1 MSKRHLKLLL
11 FIAIP
16 CLCFSQEQSISRT
29 AKLMGTRFEITLV
42 STQEVANQYLNAA
55 QGEIE
60 RIERLISSWDANSQ
74 TAEINRQAGIKPVK
88 VAKELYDLI
97 ARSIE
102 ISKITQGAFDI
113 SYAALDPVWFFD
125 GRMKAVP
132 SESERLKSVQNIG
145 FKDLVLNAKEQTVY
159 LPKKGMKI
167 GFGAIGKGYAADA
180 TKKLMKSLGV
190 SSGIINASGD
200 LTSWGKKPDGTDW
213 QVGISN
219 PENPAKVFSWFPV
232 RDAAVA
238 TSGNY
243 EKYVTLE
250 GKQYS
255 HIMDPRTGMPVS
267 GIKSV
272 TVFAPKAEL
281 ADAFAT
287 AVFIMG
293 IDTGIDTISQLPGMS
308 CIIVDAENNIHHS
321 PNIQWANTKK

>member
-1 MSKRHLKLLL
+1 
-11 FIAIP
+11 
-16 CLCFSQEQSISRT
+16 
-29 AKLMGTRFEITLV
+29 MGTRFEITLV

-88 VAKELYDLI
+88 VAKELYELI

>member
-1 MSKRHLKLLL
+1 
-11 FIAIP
+11 
-16 CLCFSQEQSISRT
+16 
-29 AKLMGTRFEITLV
+29 MGTRFEITLV

-132 SESERLKSVQNIG
+132 SESQRLKSVQNIG

-167 GFGAIGKGYAADA
+167 GFGAIGKGFAADA

-272 TVFAPKAEL
+272 TVFAPNAEL

>member
-1 MSKRHLKLLL
+1 MSYRSESKVLNSLPDPVDRVPVPGAERDEEKIVDLIHAGGRGVRVEQINEKVGLNHQMLLHHFGVKVIVRKFL
-11 FIAIP
+11 HIYYNFI
-16 CLCFSQEQSISRT
+16 
-29 AKLMGTRFEITLV
+29 LMGF
-42 STQEVANQYLNAA
+42 
-55 QGEIE
+55 
-60 RIERLISSWDANSQ
+60 W
-74 TAEINRQAGIKPVK
+74 
-88 VAKELYDLI
+88 
-97 ARSIE
+97 
-102 ISKITQGAFDI
+102 
-113 SYAALDPVWFFD
+113 
-125 GRMKAVP
+125 
-132 SESERLKSVQNIG
+132 
-145 FKDLVLNAKEQTVY
+145 
-159 LPKKGMKI
+159 
-167 GFGAIGKGYAADA
+167 GFGAIGKGFAADA

-219 PENPAKVFSWFPV
+219 PENPTKVFSWFPV

-272 TVFAPKAEL
+272 TVFAPNAEL

-321 PNIQWANTKK
+321 PNIQWANIKK

>member
-1 MSKRHLKLLL
+1 
-11 FIAIP
+11 
-16 CLCFSQEQSISRT
+16 
-29 AKLMGTRFEITLV
+29 MGTRFEITLV
-42 STQEVANQYLNAA
+42 STQEAANQYLNAA

-74 TAEINRQAGIKPVK
+74 TAEINRQAGITPVK

-255 HIMDPRTGMPVS
+255 HIMDPRTGIPVS

>member
-1 MSKRHLKLLL
+1 
-11 FIAIP
+11 
-16 CLCFSQEQSISRT
+16 
-29 AKLMGTRFEITLV
+29 MGTRFEITLV
-42 STQEVANQYLNAA
+42 STQEAANQYLNAA

-88 VAKELYDLI
+88 VAKELYNLI

-200 LTSWGKKPDGTDW
+200 LASWGKKPDGTDW

-255 HIMDPRTGMPVS
+255 HIMDPRTGIPVS

>member
-1 MSKRHLKLLL
+1 
-11 FIAIP
+11 
-16 CLCFSQEQSISRT
+16 
-29 AKLMGTRFEITLV
+29 MGTRFEITLV
-42 STQEVANQYLNAA
+42 STQEAANQYLNAA

-88 VAKELYDLI
+88 VAKELYELI

-132 SESERLKSVQNIG
+132 SESQRLKSVQNIG

-167 GFGAIGKGYAADA
+167 GFGAIGKGFAADA

-272 TVFAPKAEL
+272 TVFAPNAEL

>member
-1 MSKRHLKLLL
+1 
-11 FIAIP
+11 
-16 CLCFSQEQSISRT
+16 
-29 AKLMGTRFEITLV
+29 MGTRFEITLV

-102 ISKITQGAFDI
+102 ISKITQGSFDI

-272 TVFAPKAEL
+272 TVFAPNAEL

-321 PNIQWANTKK
+321 SNIQWANTKK

>member
-1 MSKRHLKLLL
+1 
-11 FIAIP
+11 
-16 CLCFSQEQSISRT
+16 
-29 AKLMGTRFEITLV
+29 MGTRFEITLV
-42 STQEVANQYLNAA
+42 STQEAANQYLNAA

-74 TAEINRQAGIKPVK
+74 TAEINRQSGIKPVK
-88 VAKELYDLI
+88 VAKELYELI

-132 SESERLKSVQNIG
+132 SESQRLKSVQNIG

-272 TVFAPKAEL
+272 TVFAPNAEL

>member
-1 MSKRHLKLLL
+1 
-11 FIAIP
+11 
-16 CLCFSQEQSISRT
+16 
-29 AKLMGTRFEITLV
+29 MGTRFEITLV

-132 SESERLKSVQNIG
+132 SESERLKSVQSIG

-167 GFGAIGKGYAADA
+167 GFGAIGKGFAADA

-272 TVFAPKAEL
+272 TVFAPNAEL

>member
-1 MSKRHLKLLL
+1 
-11 FIAIP
+11 
-16 CLCFSQEQSISRT
+16 
-29 AKLMGTRFEITLV
+29 MGTRFEITLV
-42 STQEVANQYLNAA
+42 STQEAANQYLNAA

-145 FKDLVLNAKEQTVY
+145 FKYLVLNAKEQTVY

-180 TKKLMKSLGV
+180 TKKFMKSLGV

>member
-1 MSKRHLKLLL
+1 
-11 FIAIP
+11 
-16 CLCFSQEQSISRT
+16 
-29 AKLMGTRFEITLV
+29 MGTRFEITLV

-74 TAEINRQAGIKPVK
+74 TAEINRQAGITPVK

-255 HIMDPRTGMPVS
+255 HIMDPRTGIPVS

-293 IDTGIDTISQLPGMS
+293 IDSGIDTISQLPGMS

>member
-11 FIAIP
+11 FIAIH
-16 CLCFSQEQSISRT
+16 CLCFSQEQIISRT

-42 STQEVANQYLNAA
+42 STQKVANQYLNAA

-255 HIMDPRTGMPVS
+255 HIMDPRTGIPVS

>member
-1 MSKRHLKLLL
+1 
-11 FIAIP
+11 
-16 CLCFSQEQSISRT
+16 
-29 AKLMGTRFEITLV
+29 MGTRFEITLV

-321 PNIQWANTKK
+321 

>member
-1 MSKRHLKLLL
+1 
-11 FIAIP
+11 
-16 CLCFSQEQSISRT
+16 
-29 AKLMGTRFEITLV
+29 MGTRFEITLV

-167 GFGAIGKGYAADA
+167 GFGAIGKGFAADA

-219 PENPAKVFSWFPV
+219 PENPTKVFSWFPV

-272 TVFAPKAEL
+272 TVFAPNAEL

-321 PNIQWANTKK
+321 PNIQWANIKK

>member
-1 MSKRHLKLLL
+1 
-11 FIAIP
+11 
-16 CLCFSQEQSISRT
+16 
-29 AKLMGTRFEITLV
+29 MGTRFEITLV

-74 TAEINRQAGIKPVK
+74 TAEINRQSGIKPVK
-88 VAKELYDLI
+88 VAKELYELI

-167 GFGAIGKGYAADA
+167 GFGAIGKGFAADA

-219 PENPAKVFSWFPV
+219 PENPTKVFSWFPV

-272 TVFAPKAEL
+272 TVFAPNAEL

>member
-1 MSKRHLKLLL
+1 
-11 FIAIP
+11 
-16 CLCFSQEQSISRT
+16 
-29 AKLMGTRFEITLV
+29 MGTRFEITLV

-272 TVFAPKAEL
+272 TVFAPNAEL

-321 PNIQWANTKK
+321 PNIQWANIKK

>member
-1 MSKRHLKLLL
+1 
-11 FIAIP
+11 
-16 CLCFSQEQSISRT
+16 
-29 AKLMGTRFEITLV
+29 MGTRFEITLV
-42 STQEVANQYLNAA
+42 STQEAANQYLNAA

-272 TVFAPKAEL
+272 TVFAPNAEL

>member
-1 MSKRHLKLLL
+1 
-11 FIAIP
+11 
-16 CLCFSQEQSISRT
+16 
-29 AKLMGTRFEITLV
+29 MGTRFEITLV
-42 STQEVANQYLNAA
+42 STQEAANQYLNAA

-74 TAEINRQAGIKPVK
+74 TAEINRQSGIKPVK
-88 VAKELYDLI
+88 VAKELYELI

-167 GFGAIGKGYAADA
+167 GFGAIGKGFAADA

-272 TVFAPKAEL
+272 TVFAPNAEL

-321 PNIQWANTKK
+321 PNIQWANIKK

>member
-1 MSKRHLKLLL
+1 
-11 FIAIP
+11 
-16 CLCFSQEQSISRT
+16 
-29 AKLMGTRFEITLV
+29 MGTRFEITLV

-88 VAKELYDLI
+88 VAKELYELI

-132 SESERLKSVQNIG
+132 SESQRLKSVQNIG

-219 PENPAKVFSWFPV
+219 PENPTKVFSWFPV

-321 PNIQWANTKK
+321 PNIQWANIKK

>member
-1 MSKRHLKLLL
+1 
-11 FIAIP
+11 
-16 CLCFSQEQSISRT
+16 
-29 AKLMGTRFEITLV
+29 MGTRFEITLV

-267 GIKSV
+267 EIKSV

-293 IDTGIDTISQLPGMS
+293 IDSGIDTISQLPGMS

>member
-1 MSKRHLKLLL
+1 
-11 FIAIP
+11 
-16 CLCFSQEQSISRT
+16 
-29 AKLMGTRFEITLV
+29 MGTRFEITLV

-255 HIMDPRTGMPVS
+255 HIMDPRTGIPVS

-272 TVFAPKAEL
+272 TVFAPNAEL

>member
-1 MSKRHLKLLL
+1 
-11 FIAIP
+11 
-16 CLCFSQEQSISRT
+16 
-29 AKLMGTRFEITLV
+29 MGTRFEITLV
-42 STQEVANQYLNAA
+42 STQEAANQYLNAA

-88 VAKELYDLI
+88 VAKELYNLI

-255 HIMDPRTGMPVS
+255 HIMDPRTGIPVS

>member
-1 MSKRHLKLLL
+1 
-11 FIAIP
+11 
-16 CLCFSQEQSISRT
+16 
-29 AKLMGTRFEITLV
+29 MGTRFEITLV

-74 TAEINRQAGIKPVK
+74 TAEINRQSGIKPVK

-167 GFGAIGKGYAADA
+167 GFGAIGKGFAADA

-321 PNIQWANTKK
+321 PNIQWANIKK

>member
-1 MSKRHLKLLL
+1 
-11 FIAIP
+11 
-16 CLCFSQEQSISRT
+16 
-29 AKLMGTRFEITLV
+29 MGTRFEITLV
-42 STQEVANQYLNAA
+42 STQEAANQYLNAA

-132 SESERLKSVQNIG
+132 SESQRLKSVQNIG

-219 PENPAKVFSWFPV
+219 PENPTKVFSWFPV

-272 TVFAPKAEL
+272 TVFAPNAEL

-321 PNIQWANTKK
+321 PNIQWANIKK

>member
-1 MSKRHLKLLL
+1 
-11 FIAIP
+11 
-16 CLCFSQEQSISRT
+16 
-29 AKLMGTRFEITLV
+29 MGTRFEITLV
-42 STQEVANQYLNAA
+42 STQEAANQYLNAA

-167 GFGAIGKGYAADA
+167 GFGAIGKGFAADA

-272 TVFAPKAEL
+272 TVFAPNAEL

-321 PNIQWANTKK
+321 PNIQWANIKK

>member
-1 MSKRHLKLLL
+1 
-11 FIAIP
+11 
-16 CLCFSQEQSISRT
+16 
-29 AKLMGTRFEITLV
+29 MGTRFEITLV

>member
-1 MSKRHLKLLL
+1 
-11 FIAIP
+11 
-16 CLCFSQEQSISRT
+16 
-29 AKLMGTRFEITLV
+29 MGTRFEITLV
-42 STQEVANQYLNAA
+42 STQEAANQYLNAA

-74 TAEINRQAGIKPVK
+74 TAEINRQAGITPVK

-272 TVFAPKAEL
+272 TVFAPNAEL

>member
-1 MSKRHLKLLL
+1 
-11 FIAIP
+11 
-16 CLCFSQEQSISRT
+16 
-29 AKLMGTRFEITLV
+29 MGTRFEITLV
-42 STQEVANQYLNAA
+42 STQEAANQYLNAA

-74 TAEINRQAGIKPVK
+74 TAEINRQAGITPVK

-232 RDAAVA
+232 RDAALA

-255 HIMDPRTGMPVS
+255 HIMDPRTGIPVS

>member
-1 MSKRHLKLLL
+1 
-11 FIAIP
+11 
-16 CLCFSQEQSISRT
+16 
-29 AKLMGTRFEITLV
+29 MGTRFEITLV

-74 TAEINRQAGIKPVK
+74 TAEINRQSGIKPVK

-272 TVFAPKAEL
+272 TVFASKAEL

>member
-1 MSKRHLKLLL
+1 
-11 FIAIP
+11 
-16 CLCFSQEQSISRT
+16 
-29 AKLMGTRFEITLV
+29 MGTRFEITLV

-74 TAEINRQAGIKPVK
+74 TAEINRKAGITPVK

-255 HIMDPRTGMPVS
+255 HIMDPRTGIPVS

>member
-1 MSKRHLKLLL
+1 
-11 FIAIP
+11 
-16 CLCFSQEQSISRT
+16 
-29 AKLMGTRFEITLV
+29 MGTRFEITLV

-74 TAEINRQAGIKPVK
+74 TAEINRQAGITPVK

-255 HIMDPRTGMPVS
+255 HIMDPRTGIPVS

-321 PNIQWANTKK
+321 PNIQWANIKK

>member
-1 MSKRHLKLLL
+1 
-11 FIAIP
+11 
-16 CLCFSQEQSISRT
+16 
-29 AKLMGTRFEITLV
+29 MGTRFEITLV
-42 STQEVANQYLNAA
+42 STQEAANQYLNAA

-167 GFGAIGKGYAADA
+167 GFGAIGKGFAADA

-219 PENPAKVFSWFPV
+219 PENPTKVFSWFPV

-272 TVFAPKAEL
+272 TVFAPNAEL

>member
-1 MSKRHLKLLL
+1 
-11 FIAIP
+11 
-16 CLCFSQEQSISRT
+16 
-29 AKLMGTRFEITLV
+29 MGTRFEITLV
-42 STQEVANQYLNAA
+42 STQEAANQYLNAA

-74 TAEINRQAGIKPVK
+74 TAEINRQSGIKPVK

-272 TVFAPKAEL
+272 TVFAPNAEL

>member
-1 MSKRHLKLLL
+1 
-11 FIAIP
+11 
-16 CLCFSQEQSISRT
+16 
-29 AKLMGTRFEITLV
+29 MGTRFEITLV
-42 STQEVANQYLNAA
+42 STQEAANQYLNAA

-74 TAEINRQAGIKPVK
+74 TAEINRQAGITPVK

-232 RDAAVA
+232 RDAALA

>member
-1 MSKRHLKLLL
+1 
-11 FIAIP
+11 
-16 CLCFSQEQSISRT
+16 
-29 AKLMGTRFEITLV
+29 MGTRFEITLV

-74 TAEINRQAGIKPVK
+74 TAEINRQSGIKPVK
-88 VAKELYDLI
+88 VAKELYELI

-132 SESERLKSVQNIG
+132 SESQRLKSVQNIG

-167 GFGAIGKGYAADA
+167 GFGAIGKGFAADA

-219 PENPAKVFSWFPV
+219 PENPTKVFSWFPV

-272 TVFAPKAEL
+272 TVFAPNAEL

>member
-1 MSKRHLKLLL
+1 
-11 FIAIP
+11 
-16 CLCFSQEQSISRT
+16 
-29 AKLMGTRFEITLV
+29 MGTRFEITLV
-42 STQEVANQYLNAA
+42 STQEAANQYLNAA

-74 TAEINRQAGIKPVK
+74 TAEINRQAGMKPVK
-88 VAKELYDLI
+88 VAKELYELI

-125 GRMKAVP
+125 GRMKTVP

>member
-1 MSKRHLKLLL
+1 
-11 FIAIP
+11 
-16 CLCFSQEQSISRT
+16 
-29 AKLMGTRFEITLV
+29 MGTRFEITLV
-42 STQEVANQYLNAA
+42 STQEAANQYLNAA

-272 TVFAPKAEL
+272 TVFAPNAEL

-321 PNIQWANTKK
+321 PNIQWANIKK

>member
-1 MSKRHLKLLL
+1 
-11 FIAIP
+11 
-16 CLCFSQEQSISRT
+16 
-29 AKLMGTRFEITLV
+29 MGTRFEITLV

-74 TAEINRQAGIKPVK
+74 TAEINRQSGIKPVK

-132 SESERLKSVQNIG
+132 SESQRLKSVQNIG

-167 GFGAIGKGYAADA
+167 GFGAIGKGFAADA

-272 TVFAPKAEL
+272 TVFAPNAEL

-321 PNIQWANTKK
+321 PNIQWANIKK

>member
-1 MSKRHLKLLL
+1 
-11 FIAIP
+11 
-16 CLCFSQEQSISRT
+16 
-29 AKLMGTRFEITLV
+29 MGTRFEITLV
-42 STQEVANQYLNAA
+42 STQEAANQYLNAA

-74 TAEINRQAGIKPVK
+74 TAEINRQAGITPVK

-145 FKDLVLNAKEQTVY
+145 FKDLVLNAKEQTIY

>member
-1 MSKRHLKLLL
+1 
-11 FIAIP
+11 
-16 CLCFSQEQSISRT
+16 
-29 AKLMGTRFEITLV
+29 MGTRFEITLV

-74 TAEINRQAGIKPVK
+74 TAEINRQSGIKPVK
-88 VAKELYDLI
+88 VAKELYELI

-159 LPKKGMKI
+159 MPKKGMKI

-219 PENPAKVFSWFPV
+219 PENPTKVFSWFPV

-272 TVFAPKAEL
+272 TVFAPNAEL